1 MPKIQNLLSGPPQ
14 QNGPLPMP
22 IELYW
27 ADTETPE
34 REAERSAV
42 PLSHYLWVLRRH
54 VRKIGSLVLAAVI
67 CAYVLTKRITPIYES
82 TVTIG
87 IDRQTPTGVV
97 GQDAAREMMNDSDQ
111 FLLTQVKLIQSDSV
125 IRPVVEQF
133 HLARAG
139 REGQGSET
147 PIALDGLKV
156 TRVPNT
162 YLLLT
167 SYRSTDRRLSADVA
181 NAIAKSYRDY
191 TYETRYRA
199 TANLSAFMERQ
210 MEELKAKTERSGA
223 ALSKFERDLSMIN
236 PEQKTSIVS
245 ARLLQ
250 LNADYGTAEGDRV
263 AKESAWRSVQSGTL
277 ESLQVSA
284 QGGALQGLG
293 DRIAD
298 AKQKL
303 AELQTHLGVKHPEC
317 VRAALEVSV
326 LEKEFDAAR
335 LNITKRVETE
345 YRQAL
350 AREEMLKKEFLEIK
364 AEFDLL
370 NSRSFQYTAL
380 KREADMDRALYDELV
395 RKIKE
400 AGINVGFQNNSI
412 NISDPARPS
421 STPVYPNTRSNLTTA
436 FLVSLFLGIAGAI
449 VSDKF
454 DNTIRDPDQARSL
467 LGTDVVA
474 SLPLVRA
481 WKGKL
486 IQADLSGANES
497 TAAVKNA
504 GAPPATAATRF
515 EEAVRTLRASIL
527 LSNAHS
533 PLKSVM
539 VTSVAPS
546 EGKTTLAVQL
556 AIAHAQQRDKTLLID
571 CDLRRPGVHAKLG
584 VTPETGLA
592 AALRNGLSWRDK
604 LLRIE
609 NAPNLTVL
617 PAGPSFHGC
626 DALIGAGLKNILTA
640 AEQEYDL
647 VIVDSPPLL
656 GFSEP
661 LQMAAAVGGVVIV
674 AVAGETDRHAAS
686 QVLADLRRLRINVLG
701 LVLNEV
707 SSATTDGYYGNRY
720 TRKFY
725 KHYAQEQRAAG
736 V

>member
-1 MPKIQNLLSGPPQ
+1 
-14 QNGPLPMP
+14 MP

-34 REAERSAV
+34 KETERSAI
-42 PLSHYLWVLRRH
+42 PLGHYLWVLRRH
-54 VRKIGSLVLAAVI
+54 MRKIAGLVLAAVV
-67 CAYVLTKRITPIYES
+67 CVYVLTKRITPIYES

-97 GQDAAREMMNDSDQ
+97 GQDSTRAMVSDSDQ

-133 HLARAG
+133 HLIRAG
-139 REGQGSET
+139 REGQAFET
-147 PIALDGLKV
+147 PLALGGLKV

-167 SYRSTDRRLSADVA
+167 SYRSPDRRLSADVA

-191 TYETRYRA
+191 TYELRYRA
-199 TANLSAFMERQ
+199 TANISAFMEKQ

-223 ALSKFERDLSMIN
+223 ALAKFERDLSMIN
-236 PEQKTSIVS
+236 PEQKTSIIS

-250 LNADYGTAEGDRV
+250 LNTDYGTAEGDRV

-284 QGGALQGLG
+284 QGAALQALG
-293 DRIAD
+293 ERIAD

-303 AELQTHLGVKHPEC
+303 ADLQTHLGAKHPDC
-317 VRAALEVSV
+317 VRAALQVST

-335 LNITKRVETE
+335 LNIAKRVETE

-350 AREEMLKKEFLEIK
+350 AREEMLKKEFLDTK

-412 NISDPARPS
+412 NISDPARPG
-421 STPVYPNTRSNLTTA
+421 STPVYPDTSSNLTAA
-436 FLVSLFLGIAGAI
+436 FLASLFLGIAGAI
-449 VSDKF
+449 ISDKL
-454 DNTIRDPDQARSL
+454 DNTIRDPDQARSF
-467 LGTDVVA
+467 LGTEVVA

-486 IQADLSGANES
+486 IQVDPGS
-497 TAAVKNA
+497 TSKSVAAAKNA
-504 GAPPATAATRF
+504 GVPATRSATRF

-527 LSNAHS
+527 LSNARS

-556 AIAHAQQRDKTLLID
+556 AIAHAQQRNKTLLID

-584 VTPETGLA
+584 VTPKTGLA

-604 LLRIE
+604 LMRIE
-609 NAPNLTVL
+609 NIPNLTVL
-617 PAGPSFHGC
+617 PAGPSSHGC
-626 DALIGAGLKNILTA
+626 DALIGASLKHILAA
-640 AEQEYDL
+640 AESEYDL
-647 VIVDSPPLL
+647 VIVDSPPVL

-686 QVLADLRRLRINVLG
+686 QVLGSLRRLRINVLG

-707 SSATTDGYYGNRY
+707 SSATTDGYYDDRY
-720 TRKFY
+720 CRHFY
-725 KHYAQEQRAAG
+725 KYYRQEHKASG